1 MAARIEHS
9 NSSPEILGIL
19 PLQDAVL
26 FPNTVIPLAVVKKPG
41 IALVE
46 EALREGKQIGLVAL
60 KDKDTEDPG
69 PEDVRRVGTVGTIQ
83 KMLKVP
89 DGTLRCI
96 VAGSTVFRVDEFT
109 QAQPYLAGTISE
121 LPDIT
126 VESEELVA
134 MHRNLASLF
143 QKLLGYLPQA
153 PREMEMEVN
162 NITDSNLLTY
172 FIASTMRL
180 ETADRQA
187 ILEERNTVKRMRKLT
202 MLLTKELEVVE
213 LGHKIQS
220 DIQREM
226 EKNQREF
233 YLRQQLRAI
242 QEELGDTD
250 PQQAEANELRK
261 KIDEAQMPEEVQKAA
276 DRELDRLSKV
286 PQASPEYSVIRTYL
300 DWLVQLPWGK
310 ETSDAIDIA
319 QARTVLDA
327 DHYDLEKVKDRI
339 IEYLAVGKLKKRLAG
354 PILCFVGPPGVG
366 KTSLGQSIA
375 RAMGRKFVR
384 LSVGGVRDEAEIR
397 GHRRTYIGAMP
408 GTIVRALRDAGT
420 RNPVM
425 MIDEIDKVGS
435 DFRGDPQSALLEV
448 LDPEQN
454 NSFRDH
460 YLDLPFDLSHVLFIC
475 TANQLETISPPL
487 RDAGTRNP
495 VMMIDE
501 IDKVGS
507 DYRGDPQS
515 ALLEVLDPAQNNT
528 FRDHYLD
535 LPFDLSSVLFIC
547 TANNLDT
554 ISPPLRDRMEIITL
568 SGYTEFEKLQI
579 AKRYLLKKQRE
590 ANGLRDSQAQI
601 NDAAIRTVINDYTR
615 EAGVRNLEREIGTIF
630 RKIARRIAEEARF
643 KARVKPE
650 SVQEYLSKPR
660 FFNEVKKRT
669 ATVGVATGLAWT
681 PVGGD
686 IMFIE
691 VTVMPGTGK
700 LGLTGQLGDVMKE
713 SAQAAISFLRSRS
726 SELGLP
732 DEYFN
737 KHDVHV
743 HVPAGAVPKDGPSAG
758 IALATA
764 LASFL
769 TNTKV
774 DSNLAMTGEIT
785 LTGQVLPIGGL
796 KEKVLG
802 AKRAGISKIVIPKR
816 NEVDLDDVPKEVR
829 DTMSFVP
836 VEEISEVFEQ
846 AFGKRIVTPVTLGYE
861 DSRAGVVVPM
871 RRAIKR
877 GPSGERKRPNGRQRT
892 AVSTRKR

>member
-1 MAARIEHS
+1 MPARTLIDKKFDV
-9 NSSPEILGIL
+9 IGIL

-46 EALREGKQIGLVAL
+46 EALRDGRQIGLVAL
-60 KDKDTEDPG
+60 KEKDVDDPE
-69 PEDVRRVGTVGTIQ
+69 PDDLRRIGTIGTIQ
-83 KMLKVP
+83 RMIKVP
-89 DGTLRCI
+89 DGTIRCI
-96 VAGSTVFRVDEFT
+96 VGGTSVFHIEQFT
-109 QAQPYLAGTISE
+109 QTEPFMAATVIE
-121 LPDIT
+121 LPDET
-126 VESEELVA
+126 RETDEVVA
-134 MHRNLASLF
+134 MHRNLAGLF
-143 QKLLGYLPQA
+143 SKLIGFLPQA

-172 FIASTMRL
+172 FIASSMRL
-180 ETADRQA
+180 DTNDRQA
-187 ILEERNTVKRMRKLT
+187 LLEERNTAKRMRRLT

-242 QEELGDTD
+242 QEELGETD
-250 PQQAEANELRK
+250 PQQAETNDLRK
-261 KIDEAQMPEEVQKAA
+261 KIDEAEMPEEVKKAA

-286 PQASPEYSVIRTYL
+286 PTASPEYSVIRTYL
-300 DWLVQLPWGK
+300 DWLVQMPWNK
-310 ETSDAIDIA
+310 ETTDAIDISK
-319 QARTVLDA
+319 AREILDE

-339 IEYLAVGKLKKRLAG
+339 VEYLAVGKLKKRLTG

-375 RAMGRKFVR
+375 KAMGRKFVR

-408 GTIVRALRDAGT
+408 GTIIRALRDAGT
-420 RNPVM
+420 M
-425 MIDEIDKVGS
+425 
-435 DFRGDPQSALLEV
+435 
-448 LDPEQN
+448 
-454 NSFRDH
+454 
-460 YLDLPFDLSHVLFIC
+460 
-475 TANQLETISPPL
+475 
-487 RDAGTRNP
+487 NP

-515 ALLEVLDPAQNNT
+515 ALLEVLDPEQNKS

-535 LPFDLSSVLFIC
+535 LPFDLSHVLFVC
-547 TANNLDT
+547 TANQLDT
-554 ISPPLRDRMEIITL
+554 ISPPLRDRMEIIQL
-568 SGYTEFEKLQI
+568 AGYTEFEKLQI

-590 ANGLRDSQAQI
+590 ANGLRDTQVQI
-601 NDAAIRTVINDYTR
+601 NDPAIRAVINDYTR
-615 EAGVRNLEREIGTIF
+615 EAGVRNLEREIGSVF
-630 RKIARRIAEEARF
+630 RKVARRIAEEPRF
-643 KARVKPE
+643 KARIKPDNL
-650 SVQEYLSKPR
+650 VDFLGKPR
-660 FFNEVKKRT
+660 FYNEVKKRM
-669 ATVGVATGLAWT
+669 ASVGVATGLAWT

-691 VTVMPGTGK
+691 TTTMPGTGK
-700 LGLTGQLGDVMKE
+700 LVLTGQLGDVMKE
-713 SAQAAISFLRSRS
+713 SAQAAVSFLRSRS
-726 SELGLP
+726 EELGLP
-732 DEYFN
+732 DDYFA
-737 KHDVHV
+737 KHDLHI

-758 IALATA
+758 ISLATSI
-764 LASFL
+764 ASLL

-802 AKRAGISKIVIPKR
+802 AKRAGISKIVLPKR
-816 NEVDLDDVPKEVR
+816 NEIDLDDVPKEVR
-829 DTMSFVP
+829 DTMTFVP
-836 VEEISEVFEQ
+836 VEEISEVFSE
-846 AFGKRIVTPVTLGYE
+846 AFGKPIISPVALGYDE
-861 DSRAGVVVPM
+861 PVKSRGNVVQLRKTLKP
-871 RRAIKR
+871 ANAA
-877 GPSGERKRPNGRQRT
+877 ERKRTPARRP
-892 AVSTRKR
+892 AASSSRKR

>member
-1 MAARIEHS
+1 MPARTLIDKKFDV
-9 NSSPEILGIL
+9 IGIL

-46 EALREGKQIGLVAL
+46 EALRDGRQIGLVAL
-60 KDKDTEDPG
+60 KDKDVDDPE
-69 PEDVRRVGTVGTIQ
+69 PDDLRRIGTIGTIQ
-83 KMLKVP
+83 RMIKVP
-89 DGTLRCI
+89 DGTIRCI
-96 VAGSTVFRVDEFT
+96 VGGTSVFHIEQFT
-109 QAQPYLAGTISE
+109 QTEPFMAATVIE
-121 LPDIT
+121 LPDET
-126 VESEELVA
+126 RETDEVVA
-134 MHRNLASLF
+134 MHRNLAGLF
-143 QKLLGYLPQA
+143 SKLIGFLPQA

-172 FIASTMRL
+172 FIASSMRL
-180 ETADRQA
+180 DTNDRQA
-187 ILEERNTVKRMRKLT
+187 LLEERNTAKRMRRLT

-242 QEELGDTD
+242 QEELGETD
-250 PQQAEANELRK
+250 PQQAETNDLRK
-261 KIDEAQMPEEVQKAA
+261 KIDEAEMPEEVKKAA

-286 PQASPEYSVIRTYL
+286 PTASPEYSVIRTYL
-300 DWLVQLPWGK
+300 DWLVQMPWNK
-310 ETSDAIDIA
+310 ETTDAIDISK
-319 QARTVLDA
+319 AREILDE

-339 IEYLAVGKLKKRLAG
+339 VEYLAVGKLKKRLTG

-375 RAMGRKFVR
+375 KAMGRKFVR

-408 GTIVRALRDAGT
+408 GTIIRALRDAGT
-420 RNPVM
+420 M
-425 MIDEIDKVGS
+425 
-435 DFRGDPQSALLEV
+435 
-448 LDPEQN
+448 
-454 NSFRDH
+454 
-460 YLDLPFDLSHVLFIC
+460 
-475 TANQLETISPPL
+475 
-487 RDAGTRNP
+487 NP

-515 ALLEVLDPAQNNT
+515 ALLEVLDPEQNKS

-535 LPFDLSSVLFIC
+535 LPFDLSHVLFVC
-547 TANNLDT
+547 TANQLDT
-554 ISPPLRDRMEIITL
+554 ISPPLRDRMEIIQL
-568 SGYTEFEKLQI
+568 AGYTEFEKLQI

-590 ANGLRDSQAQI
+590 ANGLRDTQVQI
-601 NDAAIRTVINDYTR
+601 NDPAIRAVINDYTR
-615 EAGVRNLEREIGTIF
+615 EAGVRNLEREIGSVF
-630 RKIARRIAEEARF
+630 RKVARRIAEEPRF
-643 KARVKPE
+643 KARIKPDNL
-650 SVQEYLSKPR
+650 VDFLGKPR
-660 FFNEVKKRT
+660 FYNEVKKRM
-669 ATVGVATGLAWT
+669 ASVGVATGLAWT

-691 VTVMPGTGK
+691 TTTMPGTGK
-700 LGLTGQLGDVMKE
+700 LVLTGQLGDVMKE
-713 SAQAAISFLRSRS
+713 SAQAAVSFLRSRS
-726 SELGLP
+726 EELGLP
-732 DEYFN
+732 DDYFA
-737 KHDVHV
+737 KHDLHI

-758 IALATA
+758 ISLATSI
-764 LASFL
+764 ASLL

-802 AKRAGISKIVIPKR
+802 AKRAGISKIVLPKR
-816 NEVDLDDVPKEVR
+816 NEIDLDDVPKEVR
-829 DTMSFVP
+829 DTMTFVP
-836 VEEISEVFEQ
+836 VEEISEVFSE
-846 AFGKRIVTPVTLGYE
+846 AFGKPIISPVALGYDE
-861 DSRAGVVVPM
+861 PVKSRGNVVQLRKTLKP
-871 RRAIKR
+871 ANAA
-877 GPSGERKRPNGRQRT
+877 ERKRTPARRP
-892 AVSTRKR
+892 AVSSSRKR

>member
-1 MAARIEHS
+1 MAAPAEK
-9 NSSPEILGIL
+9 PDVLGIL

-46 EALREGKQIGLVAL
+46 EALRDGRHIGLVAL
-60 KDKDTEDPG
+60 KDKDTDDPG
-69 PEDVRRVGTVGTIQ
+69 PDDVRRVGTIGTIQ
-83 KMLKVP
+83 RMIKVP
-89 DGTLRCI
+89 DGTIRCI
-96 VAGSTVFRVDEFT
+96 VGGSSVFRIDAFT
-109 QAQPYLAGTISE
+109 QTSPYLAGTYTE

-126 VESEELVA
+126 RESGELVA

-143 QKLLGYLPQA
+143 SKLIGYLPQA

-162 NITDSNLLTY
+162 NISDSNLLTY
-172 FIASTMRL
+172 FVASSMRL
-180 ETADRQA
+180 DTSDRQA
-187 ILEERNTVKRMRKLT
+187 LLEERNTEKRMRKLT

-242 QEELGDTD
+242 QEELGETD
-250 PQQAEANELRK
+250 PQQAETNDLRK
-261 KIDEAQMPEEVQKAA
+261 KIDEAGLPEDAKKAA

-300 DWLVQLPWGK
+300 DWIVQLPWDK
-310 ETSDAIDIA
+310 ATTDAIDIA
-319 QARTVLDA
+319 HAREILDE

-339 IEYLAVGKLKKRLAG
+339 VEYLAVGKLKKKLTG

-408 GTIVRALRDAGT
+408 GTIIRA
-420 RNPVM
+420 
-425 MIDEIDKVGS
+425 
-435 DFRGDPQSALLEV
+435 
-448 LDPEQN
+448 
-454 NSFRDH
+454 
-460 YLDLPFDLSHVLFIC
+460 
-475 TANQLETISPPL
+475 L

-535 LPFDLSSVLFIC
+535 LPFDLSAVLFVC
-547 TANNLDT
+547 TANDLST
-554 ISPPLRDRMEIITL
+554 VSPPLRDRMEIIQL
-568 SGYTEFEKLQI
+568 AGYTEFEKLQI

-590 ANGLRDSQAQI
+590 ANGLRNSQVQI
-601 NDAAIRTVINDYTR
+601 SDASIKAIINDYTR
-615 EAGVRNLEREIGTIF
+615 EAGVRNLEREIGTVF
-630 RKIARRIAEEARF
+630 RKVARRIAEESRY

-650 SVQEYLSKPR
+650 SLVDYLSKPR
-660 FFNEVKKRT
+660 FYNEVKKRT
-669 ATVGVATGLAWT
+669 ASIGVTTGLAWT

-691 VTVMPGTGK
+691 TTTMPGTGK
-700 LGLTGQLGDVMKE
+700 LVLTGQLGDVMKE
-713 SAQAAISFLRSRS
+713 SATAAVSFLRSRS
-726 SELGLP
+726 AELGLP
-732 DEYFN
+732 DDYFS
-737 KHDVHV
+737 KHDMHI

-758 IALATA
+758 VTLTTA
-764 LASFL
+764 LVSLL
-769 TNTKV
+769 TGRPVRSTV
-774 DSNLAMTGEIT
+774 GMTGEVT
-785 LTGQVLPIGGL
+785 LQGKVLPIGGV
-796 KEKVLG
+796 KQKVLAAHRSG
-802 AKRAGISKIVIPKR
+802 LTEVVLPKR
-816 NEVDLDDVPKEVR
+816 NGPDLEDVPEAVRDQMTFHLADEVDDVL
-829 DTMSFVP
+829 FVALEEP
-836 VEEISEVFEQ
+836 ARVE
-846 AFGKRIVTPVTLGYE
+846 A
-861 DSRAGVVVPM
+861 
-871 RRAIKR
+871 
-877 GPSGERKRPNGRQRT
+877 
-892 AVSTRKR
+892 AVA

>member
-1 MAARIEHS
+1 MPARTLIDKKFDV
-9 NSSPEILGIL
+9 IGIL

-46 EALREGKQIGLVAL
+46 EALRDGRQIGLVAL
-60 KDKDTEDPG
+60 KEKDVDDPE
-69 PEDVRRVGTVGTIQ
+69 PDDLRRIGTIGTIQ
-83 KMLKVP
+83 RMIKVP
-89 DGTLRCI
+89 DGTIRCI
-96 VAGSTVFRVDEFT
+96 VGGTSVFHIEQFT
-109 QAQPYLAGTISE
+109 QTEPFMAATVIE
-121 LPDIT
+121 LPDET
-126 VESEELVA
+126 RETDEVVA
-134 MHRNLASLF
+134 MHRNLAGLF
-143 QKLLGYLPQA
+143 SKLIGFLPQA

-172 FIASTMRL
+172 FIASSMRL
-180 ETADRQA
+180 DTNDRQA
-187 ILEERNTVKRMRKLT
+187 LLEERNTAKRMRRLT

-242 QEELGDTD
+242 QEELGETD
-250 PQQAEANELRK
+250 PQQAETNDLRK
-261 KIDEAQMPEEVQKAA
+261 KIDEAEMPEEVKKAA

-286 PQASPEYSVIRTYL
+286 PTASPEYSVIRTYL
-300 DWLVQLPWGK
+300 DWLVQMPWNK
-310 ETSDAIDIA
+310 ETTDAIDISK
-319 QARTVLDA
+319 AREILDE

-339 IEYLAVGKLKKRLAG
+339 VEYLAVGKLKKRLTG

-375 RAMGRKFVR
+375 KAMGRKFVR

-408 GTIVRALRDAGT
+408 GTIIRALRDAGT
-420 RNPVM
+420 M
-425 MIDEIDKVGS
+425 
-435 DFRGDPQSALLEV
+435 
-448 LDPEQN
+448 
-454 NSFRDH
+454 
-460 YLDLPFDLSHVLFIC
+460 
-475 TANQLETISPPL
+475 
-487 RDAGTRNP
+487 NP

-515 ALLEVLDPAQNNT
+515 ALLEVLDPEQNKS

-535 LPFDLSSVLFIC
+535 LPFDLSHVLFVC
-547 TANNLDT
+547 TANQLDT
-554 ISPPLRDRMEIITL
+554 ISPPLRDRMEIIQL
-568 SGYTEFEKLQI
+568 AGYTEFEKLQI

-590 ANGLRDSQAQI
+590 ANGLRDTQVQI
-601 NDAAIRTVINDYTR
+601 NDPAIRAVINDYTR
-615 EAGVRNLEREIGTIF
+615 EAGVRNLEREIGSVF
-630 RKIARRIAEEARF
+630 RKVARRIAEEPRF
-643 KARVKPE
+643 KARIKPDNL
-650 SVQEYLSKPR
+650 VDFLGKPR
-660 FFNEVKKRT
+660 FYNEVKKRM
-669 ATVGVATGLAWT
+669 ASVGVATGLAWT

-691 VTVMPGTGK
+691 TTTMPGTGK
-700 LGLTGQLGDVMKE
+700 LVLTGQLGDVMKE
-713 SAQAAISFLRSRS
+713 SAQAAVSFLRSRS
-726 SELGLP
+726 EELGLP
-732 DEYFN
+732 DDYFA
-737 KHDVHV
+737 KHDLHI

-758 IALATA
+758 ISLATSI
-764 LASFL
+764 ASLL

-802 AKRAGISKIVIPKR
+802 AKRAGISKIVLPKR
-816 NEVDLDDVPKEVR
+816 NEIDLDDVPKEVR
-829 DTMSFVP
+829 DTMTFVP
-836 VEEISEVFEQ
+836 VEEISEVFSE
-846 AFGKRIVTPVTLGYE
+846 AFGKPIISPVALGYDE
-861 DSRAGVVVPM
+861 PVKSRGNVVQLRKTLKP
-871 RRAIKR
+871 ANAA
-877 GPSGERKRPNGRQRT
+877 ERKRTPARRP
-892 AVSTRKR
+892 AVSSSRKR